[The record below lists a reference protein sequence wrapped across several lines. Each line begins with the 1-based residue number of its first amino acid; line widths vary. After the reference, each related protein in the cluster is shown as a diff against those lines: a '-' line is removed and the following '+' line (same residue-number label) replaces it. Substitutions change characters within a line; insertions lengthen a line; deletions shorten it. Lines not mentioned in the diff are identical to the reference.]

1 MKRALKRDPLHS
13 FHVITFNSKIVG
25 RETFNQGRNNM
36 ATKKRE
42 TLSSLYQKTKGVV
55 GETLA
60 GAAAGAV
67 VGASATIVETVSK
80 GTVME
85 PKPTGDRI
93 GQNNMATKAKPAA
106 KKTAAKKPAAKK
118 ATAKKTASKSTAK
131 GTAKKSTGTK
141 SGTKSAAKKAPAK
154 KAAPK
159 KATAKKP
166 AAKKAAPKKATA
178 AKKPAA
184 KKSAAKKK

>member
-1 MKRALKRDPLHS
+1 
-13 FHVITFNSKIVG
+13 
-25 RETFNQGRNNM
+25 M
-36 ATKKRE
+36 ARKKRG

-85 PKPTGDRI
+85 PKLTGDRK

-106 KKTAAKKPAAKK
+106 KKTATKKTAAKK
-118 ATAKKTASKSTAK
+118 GPAKKTASKPTA
-131 GTAKKSTGTK
+131 T
-141 SGTKSAAKKAPAK
+141 
-154 KAAPK
+154 
-159 KATAKKP
+159 
-166 AAKKAAPKKATA
+166 
-178 AKKPAA
+178 PAA
-184 KKSAAKKK
+184 KKSTAKKTTAQSSTKKAPA

>member
-1 MKRALKRDPLHS
+1 
-13 FHVITFNSKIVG
+13 
-25 RETFNQGRNNM
+25 M
-36 ATKKRE
+36 ARKKRG

-67 VGASATIVETVSK
+67 VGASATLVEAVSK
-80 GTVME
+80 DTVME
-85 PKPTGDRI
+85 PKITGDRK

-106 KKTAAKKPAAKK
+106 KKTAAKKTAAKK
-118 ATAKKTASKSTAK
+118 APAKKTASKSTAK
-131 GTAKKSTGTK
+131 PAAKKSTAKKSTAK
-141 SGTKSAAKKAPAK
+141 PAAKKA
-154 KAAPK
+154 
-159 KATAKKP
+159 